1 MKDFRQGSFDPRIFS
16 LFMEAIPQRKSQLS
30 KSIELRVSSEVY
42 LEILAT
48 WKYHVPSG
56 DF

>member
-1 MKDFRQGSFDPRIFS
+1 MRVKDFRLGSFDPRIFS
-16 LFMEAIPQRKSQLS
+16 LFMEAIPQRRSQLS

-48 WKYHVPSG
+48 WKYHVP
-56 DF
+56 